1 MARNSFNI
9 NINLKGFPNANQ
21 QLKRT
26 SKGMDEMRVQ
36 TTGLVRKIGALRNRI
51 LVFTFAIGGA
61 TLVINKFVGAAAGF
75 ESVKA
80 RLVGLTGSV
89 EKADA
94 AFKRFSAVAGTTP
107 FQLQDVV
114 NAGAQLEAFGLNANA
129 TLSSVTDLAAF
140 MGTTATEAANALGRA
155 FAGGVG
161 AADMLRDKGI
171 RQIIQDSQGIE
182 DITKLTLPQFRK
194 ALISA
199 LTDPDGRISG
209 SAERLS
215 NTYEGAVSNMKDALT
230 NFTAMIGGLLLPSLT
245 ESVKGA
251 EEFVRAFDKKE
262 IAEAATA
269 ISIVATTFGVY
280 ATGVRLATLSNLL
293 FAKSMKRLGLMG
305 LAIILA
311 TVIDKIF
318 ELMGTFSHLNEGL
331 NDYRKEL
338 EQSKK
343 DQEKYLESLDDV
355 ISSLS
360 DATNEEKGYTE
371 VLQKKAD
378 SLTNQLMVI
387 TNASEKTIALANS
400 TGLLS
405 NEDFKLIKRINEL
418 TGAIEREKVALER
431 LEERKK
437 LSLSVDSDINRSI
450 RLLSVARNSENNK
463 LEENIEKETRRLDL
477 ISEIQSA
484 LDLSANAIL
493 PFINGLDLMNTE
505 LTNIGSENEG
515 FSLATG
521 QTISFGTENN
531 KLVSSLILAAQAL
544 QDYDNV
550 VAEAAESNSA
560 LSSLQSKFNS
570 VLMSTTEGEIK
581 HLNALILKIEA
592 NTELIATDKERTL
605 VLEELKNKIAELEEG
620 EPLKD
625 MADNSHKVAN
635 GILAASRAMV
645 SLRDSSEITQGQ
657 ILQTVGAMMMLFP
670 GGQIP
675 GAVLQSAGMFTG
687 HTGGL
692 IKNDGIQRF
701 ATGGMVQGQD
711 NVPIMAQA
719 GEFIMQRSA
728 VQNIGVQNLA
738 DMNRSGQGGGVTVNI
753 QGNMIGNDEFVRDTL
768 IPQLSKA
775 SSQGLA

>member
-251 EEFVRAFDKKE
+251 AEFVRAFDKK
-262 IAEAATA
+262 
-269 ISIVATTFGVY
+269 
-280 ATGVRLATLSNLL
+280 
-293 FAKSMKRLGLMG
+293 
-305 LAIILA
+305 
-311 TVIDKIF
+311 
-318 ELMGTFSHLNEGL
+318 
-331 NDYRKEL
+331 
-338 EQSKK
+338 
-343 DQEKYLESLDDV
+343 
-355 ISSLS
+355 
-360 DATNEEKGYTE
+360 
-371 VLQKKAD
+371 
-378 SLTNQLMVI
+378 
-387 TNASEKTIALANS
+387 
-400 TGLLS
+400 
-405 NEDFKLIKRINEL
+405 
-418 TGAIEREKVALER
+418 
-431 LEERKK
+431 
-437 LSLSVDSDINRSI
+437 
-450 RLLSVARNSENNK
+450 
-463 LEENIEKETRRLDL
+463 
-477 ISEIQSA
+477 
-484 LDLSANAIL
+484 
-493 PFINGLDLMNTE
+493 
-505 LTNIGSENEG
+505 
-515 FSLATG
+515 
-521 QTISFGTENN
+521 
-531 KLVSSLILAAQAL
+531 
-544 QDYDNV
+544 
-550 VAEAAESNSA
+550 
-560 LSSLQSKFNS
+560 
-570 VLMSTTEGEIK
+570 
-581 HLNALILKIEA
+581 
-592 NTELIATDKERTL
+592 
-605 VLEELKNKIAELEEG
+605 
-620 EPLKD
+620 
-625 MADNSHKVAN
+625 
-635 GILAASRAMV
+635 
-645 SLRDSSEITQGQ
+645 
-657 ILQTVGAMMMLFP
+657 
-670 GGQIP
+670 
-675 GAVLQSAGMFTG
+675 
-687 HTGGL
+687 
-692 IKNDGIQRF
+692 
-701 ATGGMVQGQD
+701 
-711 NVPIMAQA
+711 
-719 GEFIMQRSA
+719 
-728 VQNIGVQNLA
+728 
-738 DMNRSGQGGGVTVNI
+738 
-753 QGNMIGNDEFVRDTL
+753 
-768 IPQLSKA
+768 
-775 SSQGLA
+775 